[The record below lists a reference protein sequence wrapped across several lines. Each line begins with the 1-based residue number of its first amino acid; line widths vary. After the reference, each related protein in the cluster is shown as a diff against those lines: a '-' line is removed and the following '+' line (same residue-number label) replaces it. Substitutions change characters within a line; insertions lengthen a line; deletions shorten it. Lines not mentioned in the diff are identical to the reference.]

1 MHCLNP
7 EIFTYNP
14 IKKQIMSF
22 KTLGCLKCGSSYDVI
37 PPDAVYTEPRSKL
50 DDPPGD
56 FVEMK
61 KECISCKNKNTIYW
75 YKPEI
80 KQ

>member
-1 MHCLNP
+1 
-7 EIFTYNP
+7 
-14 IKKQIMSF
+14 MSQ
-22 KTLGCLKCGSSYDVI
+22 KTLGCLKCGCNYEVI
-37 PPDAVYTEPRSKL
+37 PPDGVYTEPHAKL

-61 KECISCKNKNTIYW
+61 KEYISCKNKNTIYL

>member
-1 MHCLNP
+1 
-7 EIFTYNP
+7 
-14 IKKQIMSF
+14 MSSIS
-22 KTLGCLKCGSSYDVI
+22 LGCLKCGSSYEVI
-37 PPDAVYTEPRSKL
+37 PPDGVYTEAHSKPK
-50 DDPPGD
+50 DPPGD

-61 KECISCKNKNTIYW
+61 KECFSCKNKNTIFW